1 MRFVVV
7 GDPEGKRTGF
17 FQAALAASGLPAA
30 DVVSW
35 PDFLAEPGLLEARL
49 DAIEGPLG
57 LRIESV
63 GKSFPAQ
70 RALLARGAEAD
81 LGSAPVIPAEAAR
94 ALPEERGRIRGLRQA
109 HEGFRWALGR
119 IRQVLDARPA
129 VRVMNPPD
137 AIELMFDKP
146 ACHAACH
153 AAGVSVPPS
162 LGGVTSY
169 EDLRAKM
176 RLANFKRVFVKP
188 AHASSASGVVGLAT
202 DGRERVAAY
211 SSVEL
216 VEEGGEVKLYN
227 SRKIRRYT
235 DEAQVALIVDT
246 LAPERLH
253 VEAWIPK
260 AKLPNAEGEAL
271 ACDLRCVVIGGRAQH
286 SVVRTSKSPLTNL
299 HLLNPRGELSAFQDW
314 LGPSRFAELL
324 ATCEAATQAM
334 GPTLY
339 AGVDICVAKGL
350 REYAVLEVNAFGDLL
365 PRVEVE
371 GRDTY
376 AAEIAA
382 FLKVA

>member
-7 GDPEGKRTGF
+7 GDPEGKREGF
-17 FQAALAASGLPAA
+17 FQAALQASGLPAA
-30 DVVSW
+30 DLLSW
-35 PDFLAEPGLLEARL
+35 PDFLAEPGRL
-49 DAIEGPLG
+49 AVALGSGPVG

-81 LGSAPVIPAEAAR
+81 LGPAPVIPADAAR
-94 ALPEERGRIRGLRQA
+94 VLPEERGRIRGLRQA
-109 HEGFRWALGR
+109 HEGFRWALA
-119 IRQVLDARPA
+119 QVDAALAAQPQA
-129 VRVMNPPD
+129 RVMNPPQ

-146 ACHAACH
+146 ACHAACA

-162 LGGVTSY
+162 LGGVSSY

-176 RLANFKRVFVKP
+176 RAANFKRVFVKP
-188 AHASSASGVVGLAT
+188 AHASSASGVIGLAT
-202 DGRERVAAY
+202 DGRQRVAAY
-211 SSVEL
+211 TSVEL
-216 VEEGGEVKLYN
+216 VEEGSQPKLYN
-227 SRKIRRYT
+227 SRTIRRYT
-235 DEAQVALIVDT
+235 DERQVATIVDA

-260 AKLPNAEGEAL
+260 AKLPNAAGEAL
-271 ACDLRCVVIGGRAQH
+271 ACDLRCVVIGGQAQH

-299 HLLNPRGELSAFQDW
+299 HLLNPRGELSAFQEW
-314 LGPSRFAELL
+314 LGPSRYQELL
-324 ATCEAATQAM
+324 ACCEAATRAM

-339 AGVDICVAKGL
+339 AGVDVCVAKGL
-350 REYAVLEVNAFGDLL
+350 QEYAVLEVNAFGDLL

-382 FLKVA
+382 FLEAA

>member
-1 MRFVVV
+1 VRFVVV

-17 FQAALAASGLPAA
+17 FQAALSASGLPAA
-30 DVVSW
+30 EVLSW
-35 PDFLAEPGLLEARL
+35 PDFLAEPTRLEELVASV
-49 DAIEGPLG
+49 DEPLG

-70 RALLARGAEAD
+70 RALLERGADAD
-81 LGSAPVIPAEAAR
+81 LGAAPVISASAAR
-94 ALPEERGRIRGLRQA
+94 SLAEDRGRIRGLRQA

-119 IRQVLDARPA
+119 ISALLEARPA
-129 VRVMNPPD
+129 LRVMNPPP
-137 AIELMFDKP
+137 AIALMFDKP
-146 ACHAACH
+146 ACHAACA

-162 LGGVTSY
+162 LGGVSSY
-169 EDLRAKM
+169 EDLRTKMSLAK
-176 RLANFKRVFVKP
+176 FKRVFVKP
-188 AHASSASGVVGLAT
+188 AHASSASGVIGLAT

-216 VEEGGEVKLYN
+216 VEEGGEVRLYN

-235 DEAQVALIVDT
+235 DERQVATIVDA

-260 AKLPNAEGEAL
+260 AKLPNSEGEAL
-271 ACDLRCVVIGGRAQH
+271 ACDLRCVVIGGKAQH
-286 SVVRTSKSPLTNL
+286 SVVRTSQSPLTNL
-299 HLLNPRGELSAFQDW
+299 HLLNPRGELSAFQEW
-314 LGPSRFAELL
+314 LGESRYQELL
-324 ATCEAATQAM
+324 ACCEAATRAM

-339 AGVDICVAKGL
+339 AGVDVCVAKGL

-382 FLKVA
+382 FLEAA